1 MEYFD
6 YYCTDV
12 GFTSY
17 NVSKIYM
24 NFAFFLLQ
32 THLYMQEPCYS
43 KWGHGKLGSLYE
55 FEVCVTNITY

>member
-1 MEYFD
+1 MSIHLDYYRELIAMEYFD

-43 KWGHGKLGSLYE
+43 K
-55 FEVCVTNITY
+55 